1 MAWDHYRWSQK
12 GLYGGTGFP
21 QAVQGKRGE
30 NYGESQSVL
39 TIFVFC
45 NLQRFK
51 LEQRVLVVW
60 LKPQNVS
67 SVPSHFGTI
76 CCQMVQVRRKR
87 LDLSSGV
94 AHLKFRMQ
102 SGRSNAVDR
111 HVLESMG
118 IVDEEK
124 MKTKDK
130 SRKWMWGF
138 LAGLVALQMY
148 VVWEILAALAIFA
161 VGFAAIA
168 AVMGSLYMLVRTWA
182 VTVERLAESKHPVM
196 VAMRQGIDTAEEMA
210 RRPFRRPGSVTAR

>member
-1 MAWDHYRWSQK
+1 M
-12 GLYGGTGFP
+12 
-21 QAVQGKRGE
+21 
-30 NYGESQSVL
+30 
-39 TIFVFC
+39 
-45 NLQRFK
+45 
-51 LEQRVLVVW
+51 
-60 LKPQNVS
+60 
-67 SVPSHFGTI
+67 
-76 CCQMVQVRRKR
+76 
-87 LDLSSGV
+87 DLSSGV
-94 AHLKFRMQ
+94 AHLKFGMQ

-118 IVDEEK
+118 IVDEGK

-138 LAGLVALQMY
+138 LAGIVALQMY

-168 AVMGSLYMLVRTWA
+168 AVMGSLYMLIRTWA